1 MRWSIAGNTHPLTSR
16 GGTVPEPGGARSSG
30 NTSGGATPDGTG
42 PGGAPD
48 PTDGERGG
56 HPRRRSEQV
65 RAAALT
71 ATATVV
77 AAAITA
83 GVAVLTNTV
92 RVDVGSPE
100 STPTV
105 TVTETK
111 QARSSSKPTTE
122 PTADDPVDDAEPAQD
137 SVLRSGEGIQMVSDT
152 SLDLDSDAP
161 NWDARTFTHRG
172 ADLYLDPNRFIGGLD
187 APRLIV
193 TTGKERSPATCNA
206 QTALEGTIKWDD
218 LRSGTTAC
226 VVTSERRWAW
236 VEVRKY
242 SPDPLKLTVDVVVW
256 NAVASTP
263 DGT

>member
-1 MRWSIAGNTHPLTSR
+1 MRSR
-16 GGTVPEPGGARSSG
+16 GRTPGGTA
-30 NTSGGATPDGTG
+30 PDGTG
-42 PGGAPD
+42 PAGAPD
-48 PTDGERGG
+48 PGDGERRGPSR
-56 HPRRRSEQV
+56 HRSEQV

-83 GVAVLTNTV
+83 GVAILTNTV

-100 STPTV
+100 PTPTV

-111 QARSSSKPTTE
+111 QVGSPSEPAKE
-122 PTADDPVDDAEPAQD
+122 PTASAPVDDAGPAQD
-137 SVLRSGEGIQMVSDT
+137 SVLRSGEGIHMVADT

-193 TTGKERSPATCNA
+193 TTGQERSPATCGA
-206 QTALEGTIKWDD
+206 QTALVGTIKWDD
-218 LRSGTTAC
+218 LRSGITAC

-236 VEVRKY
+236 VEVRTY
-242 SPDPLKLTVDVVVW
+242 SPDPLQLSVDVVVW
-256 NAVASTP
+256 NAVASTS
-263 DGT
+263 DET